1 MKNWNENG
9 IWEGFIRLNPH
20 SNWVIFSLLVFI
32 VFIMILINVR
42 SKNRRAVLIVHI
54 NEIFINLL
62 ILFNW
67 KLIVTFVYF

>member
-32 VFIMILINVR
+32 VFIMILIDVR
-42 SKNRRAVLIVHI
+42 SKNRMTVLIVHI
-54 NEIFINLL
+54 SEIFINLL